1 MCFYVIKR
9 HTLIWF
15 GKYSDEWDIV
25 NCTIAAYLNL
35 MYPFFQQ
42 CLAWSLTTEMMKPF
56 TLSSSLSH
64 RKHNYLHNT
73 ELKIFSIQY
82 HLPSSIVIP
91 LACIKI
97 DFKVNN
103 NSGVLTWYTCTH
115 NQTSFK
121 NWEIIV
127 TTQLFFRVKDVH
139 LPLGSPPDIFQEAC
153 TKLFLHVQA
162 KNPFMYFVL
171 VIT

>member
-1 MCFYVIKR
+1 MSFYVIKR
-9 HTLIWF
+9 YTLIWF
-15 GKYSDEWDIV
+15 GKYSDECELH
-25 NCTIAAYLNL
+25 NGSLPELNL
-35 MYPFFQQ
+35 MYPYFGQ
-42 CLAWSLTTEMMKPF
+42 CSAWSLTTDMVKPLS
-56 TLSSSLSH
+56 LSSSLFY

-115 NQTSFK
+115 NLTSFK
-121 NWEIIV
+121 NWDIIV
-127 TTQLFFRVKDVH
+127 TTQLFLRVKDVH

-153 TKLFLHVQA
+153 TKHFLQA